1 MNDDT
6 FSTMRELATIIG
18 NGATSHSVGKEL
30 TKLGLRTNGKPT
42 SQAHELGLVKSASTG
57 KGDGSG
63 FFWVWHKEKTL
74 GFLRSNAGGEANRG

>member
-30 TKLGLRTNGKPT
+30 TTLGLRTNGKPT
-42 SQAHELGLVKSASTG
+42 SQAHEMGLVKSASTG

-63 FFWVWHKEKTL
+63 YFWVWHRERTVRL
-74 GFLRSNAGGEANRG
+74 LRPAGGEGTP

>member
-1 MNDDT
+1 MTDDT

-30 TKLGLRTNGKPT
+30 TRLGLRSDGKPT
-42 SQAHELGLVKSASTG
+42 SKAHQLGLITSASTG

-63 FFWVWHKEKTL
+63 YFYVWHKQKTL
-74 GFLRSNAGGEANRG
+74 GFLRPHVGGKATP